1 MKKQGEKHK
10 NDRNQEAYKVDI
22 PSLSIEEVQDSD
34 DAFPTVD
41 KRPESWQ
48 VGALPP
54 MDSAVTASTTSL
66 AKNHAALSENDVML
80 MSSGKS
86 MCSSISST
94 ISESLVDAE
103 QAGILGGMVND
114 HAAWKQSCDSLPAGR
129 GDKLTGHNGKQSTMT
144 DPGPGGH
151 DHCIGNGHGRNMSS
165 YGSTVGED
173 HENFILMY
181 DMLTGIRHSVS
192 VCQAKPCRPLSEEDF
207 KYART

>member
-1 MKKQGEKHK
+1 MEKRGAEYE
-10 NDRNQEAYKVDI
+10 DGRDQETYKANI
-22 PSLSIEEVQDSD
+22 PYLSIEDVQDNSD
-34 DAFPTVD
+34 ETLPPAD

-48 VGALPP
+48 VGALPSL
-54 MDSAVTASTTSL
+54 DSAVSL
-66 AKNHAALSENDVML
+66 AGNPAALSENNVLL

-86 MCSSISST
+86 RCSSISST

-103 QAGILGGMVND
+103 QAGILGGMIND
-114 HAAWKQSCDSLPAGR
+114 HAPWKQSCDSLPTGR
-129 GDKLTGHNGKQSTMT
+129 GDSLARHNGKQSIVT
-144 DPGPGGH
+144 DPGPYGH
-151 DHCIGNGHGRNMSS
+151 DNGHGRNMSS